1 MFHFFYRGRHAT
13 MNVPCE
19 TSLGKQE
26 RSMVRT
32 RGALLLIATTLIAC
46 GATLATQARQVAD
59 EVIAVERTA
68 LDRWG
73 RGDPEGFLSLYADE
87 VTYFDPMQDAR
98 IDGRAALR
106 ALYGPLA
113 GKFTVDRYEILNPRV
128 QRYGDVA
135 VLTYNLQNYARQP
148 NGTERATSRWNSSVV
163 LRRIDGRWRTI
174 HSHWSFTKPDIRMPG
189 SQ

>member
-1 MFHFFYRGRHAT
+1 MF
-13 MNVPCE
+13 
-19 TSLGKQE
+19 
-26 RSMVRT
+26 RT
-32 RGALLLIATTLIAC
+32 RGAILLIAATLIAC
-46 GATLATQARQVAD
+46 AATSFTNQASQGAD
-59 EVIAVERTA
+59 EVIAVERAA

-73 RGDPEGFLSLYADE
+73 KGDPEGFLSLYADE

-113 GKFTVDRYEILNPRV
+113 GKFTVDRYEMLNPRV

-148 NGTERATSRWNSSVV
+148 DGTERATSRWNSSVV

-174 HSHWSFTKPDIRMPG
+174 HSHWSFTKPDIR
-189 SQ
+189 Q